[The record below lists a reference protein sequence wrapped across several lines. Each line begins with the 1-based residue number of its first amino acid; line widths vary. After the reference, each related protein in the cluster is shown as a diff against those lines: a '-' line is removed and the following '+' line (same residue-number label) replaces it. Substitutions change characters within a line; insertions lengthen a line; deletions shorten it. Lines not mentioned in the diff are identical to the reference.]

1 MATTFAYHP
10 TTMNLQAITLD
21 LDDTLWPMAP
31 TLRRAEALMQDWLRR
46 HAPATVAAH
55 DKPAWLAIRR
65 AVVADRPDW
74 AHDLS
79 TLRRET
85 IRRALLAAGDDP
97 ALAVPAFD
105 VFFEARQQVQLF
117 DDVLPALA
125 RLAARWPVVALT
137 NGNADVHRV
146 PGLGQHFHAA
156 LSARDLGLA
165 KPAPAVFAAA
175 CRRAGA
181 APAATLHIG
190 DDPALDVDGALSAGL
205 QAAWVRRPELPD
217 IGTPTG
223 QAQHVVACLRELA
236 DRLGV

>member
-1 MATTFAYHP
+1 MPLH
-10 TTMNLQAITLD
+10 AITLD

-31 TLRRAEALMQDWLRR
+31 TLRRAEASLHDWLRQ

-55 DKPAWLAIRR
+55 DKPAWLALRR

-79 TLRRET
+79 ALRRET

-97 ALAVPAFD
+97 ALAEPAFE
-105 VFFEARQQVQLF
+105 VFFAERQRVQLF
-117 DDVLPALA
+117 ADVLPALA
-125 RLAARWPVVALT
+125 RLAARWPIVALS

-175 CRRAGA
+175 CQRAGA
-181 APAATLHIG
+181 AAAHTLHIG
-190 DDPALDVDGALSAGL
+190 DDPALDVDGALAAGL
-205 QAAWVRRPELPD
+205 QAAWVRRPDGPD
-217 IGTPTG
+217 IGAPAG
-223 QAQHVVACLRELA
+223 QAQHVVADLTELA
-236 DRLGV
+236 DRLGA